1 MNKSK
6 AQPDISNTEF
16 EVLDVIWDSNPIS
29 SNEVIDRLNQ
39 HKPWHEK
46 TVKTLLGRLVKKGA
60 ISFHKQ
66 QRQYLYYPIIARE
79 EYVQEET
86 SSFLSRLFKGK
97 VAPMIAGFANQNE
110 LSKEDIDELKAVIK
124 QWEQNND

>member
-1 MNKSK
+1 M
-6 AQPDISNTEF
+6 
-16 EVLDVIWDSNPIS
+16 
-29 SNEVIDRLNQ
+29 
-39 HKPWHEK
+39 
-46 TVKTLLGRLVKKGA
+46 KTLLGRLVKKGA

-66 QRQYLYYPIIARE
+66 QRQYLYYPLIARE

-124 QWEQNND
+124 QWEKNND

>member
-1 MNKSK
+1 MTTSK

-16 EVLDVIWDSNPIS
+16 EELDVIWDINPIS

-66 QRQYLYYPIIARE
+66 QRQYLYYPLIARE
-79 EYVQEET
+79 EYVQEE
-86 SSFLSRLFKGK
+86 KK
-97 VAPMIAGFANQNE
+97 YKYQ
-110 LSKEDIDELKAVIK
+110 K
-124 QWEQNND
+124 

>member
-1 MNKSK
+1 LTVYT
-6 AQPDISNTEF
+6 QLHTEH
-16 EVLDVIWDSNPIS
+16 SYS
-29 SNEVIDRLNQ
+29 SSFWYTSVTFFTELC
-39 HKPWHEK
+39 
-46 TVKTLLGRLVKKGA
+46 TFTLIHAVFSTRHGIFNACIYL
-60 ISFHKQ
+60 I
-66 QRQYLYYPIIARE
+66 LYYPLIARE

-124 QWEQNND
+124 QWEKNND